1 MLAERSAPTLH
12 GLGLGRPEIRCPILY
27 VEGSANIPGAC
38 LGTSNVKVPDALG
51 LLAWR
56 DPDALIERL
65 GRMIETTAD
74 DETALSS
81 EARAAK
87 IAELEAQILD
97 LERREESLIEQA
109 LDQGQVIRRRADAD
123 PRAILGI
130 CDPAEPTREAA

>member
-1 MLAERSAPTLH
+1 MA
-12 GLGLGRPEIRCPILY
+12 
-27 VEGSANIPGAC
+27 
-38 LGTSNVKVPDALG
+38 
-51 LLAWR
+51 
-56 DPDALIERL
+56 
-65 GRMIETTAD
+65 
-74 DETALSS
+74 S